1 MRGGDPAE
9 AAVSRA
15 VNCIWD
21 KAHISFDLIRVSD
34 SPAGEKEKN
43 TGKKMTTEHFQGV
56 QVERSLLQLL
66 RIQDQITDISPKL
79 I

>member
-21 KAHISFDLIRVSD
+21 NAHISFDLICVSD
-34 SPAGEKEKN
+34 SPAGEKEKK
-43 TGKKMTTEHFQGV
+43 TGKKMTTEHFQCV
-56 QVERSLLQLL
+56 HAERSLLQLL
-66 RIQDQITDISPKL
+66 L
-79 I
+79 IRD